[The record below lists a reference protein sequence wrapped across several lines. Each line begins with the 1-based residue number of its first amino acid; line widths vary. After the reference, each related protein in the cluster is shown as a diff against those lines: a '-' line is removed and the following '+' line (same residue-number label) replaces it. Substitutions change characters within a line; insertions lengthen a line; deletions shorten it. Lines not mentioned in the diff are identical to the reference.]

1 MSSPLS
7 PLPTELLEGVQEG
20 GEEHIGGEEERAI
33 EEEGDGEGRGLEEIE
48 EIKHHSDVHDLEF
61 IEVCFSF
68 TNKMFN
74 YLMQFATVAVFEK
87 VS

>member
-20 GEEHIGGEEERAI
+20 GEAHIGGEEETAI
-33 EEEGDGEGRGLEEIE
+33 EEEGNVDGRELEEIE

-61 IEVCFSF
+61 IEVCLGF
-68 TNKMFN
+68 TYKMFN
-74 YLMQFATVAVFEK
+74 YLMQFATVAVFENK
-87 VS
+87 